1 MATARTSSTLSP
13 QSGSPG
19 LSVRVGRERSSSIV
33 KVEKIGEESQEETL
47 DQSMYDNVN
56 AEWVNR
62 KGAWLM
68 HPVLIFAGKVVIDT
82 IPGMRQEISWTLVN
96 LLYLGLSY
104 LMFHYVTGIPFH
116 SDLHGG
122 VYDNLTLWEQID
134 EGAQYTPAKKWFGK
148 LTIHCLFNAFS
159 FLASTHYTHY
169 DPWLFAVNLSALIFV
184 LIPKLPAFHRYRVRF
199 MVEDDPSG
207 VATPMTPT
215 FPHSGT
221 ATPAREDVSVP
232 PITVTDVESR
242 L

>member
-1 MATARTSSTLSP
+1 MMTTATTSSTLSP
-13 QSGSPG
+13 KSGSPG
-19 LSVRVGRERSSSIV
+19 LTVRVGRERSSSIV
-33 KVEKIGEESQEETL
+33 KVEKVGEESQEEAL
-47 DQSMYDNVN
+47 DQSVYDNVN

-62 KGAWLM
+62 KGAWLI

-134 EGAQYTPAKKWFGK
+134 EGAQYTPAKKW
-148 LTIHCLFNAFS
+148 LFIVPITL

-169 DPWLFAVNLSALIFV
+169 DPWLFAVNLTALILV
-184 LIPKLPAFHRYRVRF
+184 LIPKLPVFHRYRVRF
-199 MVEDDPSG
+199 MVDEEPSG
-207 VATPMTPT
+207 VGTPITPN
-215 FPHSGT
+215 FPRSGT
-221 ATPAREDVSVP
+221 ATPIREDMPIP
-232 PITVTDVESR
+232 PITVSEVESR

>member
-1 MATARTSSTLSP
+1 MAAATTSSTLSP
-13 QSGSPG
+13 KSASPG
-19 LSVRVGRERSSSIV
+19 LSVRVGRERSSSLV
-33 KVEKIGEESQEETL
+33 KVEKVGEESQEESL

-62 KGAWLM
+62 KGAWLI

-82 IPGMRQEISWTLVN
+82 IPGMRQEVSWTL
-96 LLYLGLSY
+96 LSY

-134 EGAQYTPAKKWFGK
+134 EGAQYTPAKKW
-148 LTIHCLFNAFS
+148 LFIVPVTL

-169 DPWLFAVNLSALIFV
+169 DPWLFAVNLTALIFV
-184 LIPKLPAFHRYRVRF
+184 LLPKLPVFHRYRVRF
-199 MVEDDPSG
+199 MVDDEPSG
-207 VATPMTPT
+207 VGTPITPN
-215 FPHSGT
+215 FPRSGT
-221 ATPAREDVSVP
+221 ATPMRGDMPIP
-232 PITVTDVESR
+232 PITVSEVESR

>member
-13 QSGSPG
+13 KSSSPG

-33 KVEKIGEESQEETL
+33 KVEKIGEESQEEAL
-47 DQSMYDNVN
+47 DQSVYDNVN

-62 KGAWLM
+62 KGAWLI

-96 LLYLGLSY
+96 LFYLGLSY

-134 EGAQYTPAKKWFGK
+134 EGAQYTPAKKW
-148 LTIHCLFNAFS
+148 LFIVPIML

-169 DPWLFAVNLSALIFV
+169 DPWLFAVNLTALIIV

-199 MVEDDPSG
+199 MVQEEPSG
-207 VATPMTPT
+207 VGTPLTPN

-221 ATPAREDVSVP
+221 VTPVGEDITLP
-232 PITVTDVESR
+232 PITVSEVESR

>member
-1 MATARTSSTLSP
+1 MTTARTSSTLSP
-13 QSGSPG
+13 KSGSPG

-33 KVEKIGEESQEETL
+33 KVEKVGEESQEETL

-62 KGAWLM
+62 KGAWLI

-134 EGAQYTPAKKWFGK
+134 EGAQYTPAKKW
-148 LTIHCLFNAFS
+148 LFIVPITL

-169 DPWLFAVNLSALIFV
+169 DPWLFAVNLTALIFV
-184 LIPKLPAFHRYRVRF
+184 LIPKLPFFHRYRVRF
-199 MVEDDPSG
+199 MVDEDPSG
-207 VATPMTPT
+207 MGTPMTPT

-221 ATPAREDVSVP
+221 ATPTREDMSVP

>member
-1 MATARTSSTLSP
+1 MAAVKTSTLSP
-13 QSGSPG
+13 KSGSPS

-33 KVEKIGEESQEETL
+33 KVEKVGEESQEETA
-47 DQSMYDNVN
+47 DQGVYDNVN

-62 KGAWLM
+62 KGAWMIHL
-68 HPVLIFAGKVVIDT
+68 VLICAGKVVIDT
-82 IPGMRQEISWTLVN
+82 IPGMRQEISWTL
-96 LLYLGLSY
+96 LSY

-134 EGAQYTPAKKWFGK
+134 EGAQYTPAKKWLLIFPIT
-148 LTIHCLFNAFS
+148 L

-184 LIPKLPAFHRYRVRF
+184 LLPKLPVFHRYRVRF
-199 MVEDDPSG
+199 MVDDDQSG
-207 VATPMTPT
+207 PGTPT
-215 FPHSGT
+215 TAGFPRSGT
-221 ATPAREDVSVP
+221 ATPLRGSFSIP
-232 PITVTDVESR
+232 PITVSEVESR